1 MTSEPASRRT
11 PGQPGVPERREITVR
26 RAPRF
31 VPFLV
36 AGGLVGVLVA
46 AIVALGGSGSAEYD
60 RSTIFGF
67 FAVLLAVPGVVLGG
81 IVALILDRVS
91 IRRMERAIVERDTE
105 ADGDAVVENGPGAD
119 PGARE
124 TNAPDAVVEPEEHT
138 LRDPA
143 PGGSPQPTTQPTTEP
158 SEERPAP
165 DNQGQ

>member
-26 RAPRF
+26 RAPKF

-46 AIVALGGSGSAEYD
+46 AIVALAGSGSAEYD

-105 ADGDAVVENGPGAD
+105 AEGDAVVENGAGAD

-124 TNAPDAVVEPEEHT
+124 TNAPDAVVGPEEHT

-143 PGGSPQPTTQPTTEP
+143 PGASAQPTIQPTTEP